1 MNLSPMG
8 AATIAAL
15 VSLLGFIN
23 LLRFATN

>member
-1 MNLSPMG
+1 MRAASG

-15 VSLLGFIN
+15 LLLLGLIG

>member
-15 VSLLGFIN
+15 LSLLGLLN
-23 LLRFATN
+23 LLRFTAN